1 MTSVVTGASGFLG
14 GALVIELLARGRAV
28 RAVDLH
34 RGPTLDGLDVEFVH
48 GDVLDPPSLD
58 IALEGAGAVYHLV
71 ALISITG
78 DPDGRVHRVNV
89 DGVRNVAEA
98 ALGAG
103 VRRMIHC
110 SSVHAYDLETPTDLL
125 SETSPRATAPG
136 LPAYD
141 RSKAA
146 GEAALREV
154 ADRGLESVVINPTG
168 IIGPYDFA
176 PSRMGLVF
184 RALFRGRLPALIE
197 GGFDWVDSRDV
208 ASAMVV
214 AESRG
219 RTGENYLLPGHHL
232 SIPDLA
238 AVAEKVSHV
247 PKPRWTIP
255 MGLARFWSPLGDVLA
270 RRSGSPLWYTTESL
284 HALMHSP
291 AVSGKKASEELGHS
305 PRPTEVTVG
314 DIYRWF
320 EDYGGLGQDRLNR
333 DHSSSS

>member
-1 MTSVVTGASGFLG
+1 MTAVVTGASGFLG
-14 GALVIELLARGRAV
+14 GAVVRELLAQGREV

-34 RGPTLDGLDVEFVH
+34 RGPTLDGLDVEFAR
-48 GDVLDPPSLD
+48 GDVLDPTSLD
-58 IALEGAGAVYHLV
+58 IAFEGTSIVYHLV

-78 DPDGRVHRVNV
+78 DQDGLVRRINV

-98 ALGAG
+98 ALRADVG
-103 VRRMIHC
+103 RMVHC

-125 SETSPRATAPG
+125 SETSPRATAPR

-146 GEAALREV
+146 GEAALTEV
-154 ADRGLESVVINPTG
+154 AERGLDTVVINPTG

-184 RALFRGRLPALIE
+184 QALFRRRLPALIE

-208 ASAMVV
+208 ASTMVA

-219 RTGENYLLPGHHL
+219 RSGENYLLPGHHL

-238 AVAEKVSHV
+238 TVAEKVSSV
-247 PKPRWTIP
+247 AKPRWTIP
-255 MGLARFWSPLGDVLA
+255 MRVARFWGPLGDVLA
-270 RRSGSPLWYTTESL
+270 QRSGSPLWYTSESL
-284 HALMHSP
+284 HALEHSP
-291 AVSGKKASEELGHS
+291 GVSGKKASEELGHA
-305 PRPTEVTVG
+305 PRPSHDTVH

-320 EDYGGLGQDRLNR
+320 KDNGDLD
-333 DHSSSS
+333 

>member
-1 MTSVVTGASGFLG
+1 VTTVVTGASGFLG
-14 GALVIELLARGRAV
+14 GAVVRELMAQDREV

-48 GDVLDPPSLD
+48 GDVLDRPSLD
-58 IALEGAGAVYHLV
+58 IVFEDAGAVYHL
-71 ALISITG
+71 AGLISITG

-103 VRRMIHC
+103 VQRLIHC
-110 SSVHAYDLETPTDLL
+110 SSVHAYDLEAPADLL

-141 RSKAA
+141 RSKAG

-154 ADRGLESVVINPTG
+154 ADRGLDSVVINPTG
-168 IIGPYDFA
+168 IIGPYDFG
-176 PSRMGLVF
+176 PSRMGRVF
-184 RALFRGRLPALIE
+184 QALFRKRLPALIE

-208 ASAMVV
+208 ASAMVT

-238 AVAEKVSHV
+238 GVAEEVSSV
-247 PKPRWTIP
+247 PKPRWTVP
-255 MGLARFWSPLGDVLA
+255 MWLARVWSPLGDVFG
-270 RRSGSPLWYTTESL
+270 RRSESPLWYTSESL
-284 HALMHSP
+284 HALEHTP
-291 AVSGKKASEELGHS
+291 AVSSKKALEELGHS
-305 PRPTEVTVG
+305 PRPVNETVG

-320 EDYGGLGQDRLNR
+320 KDNGDLD
-333 DHSSSS
+333 

>member
-1 MTSVVTGASGFLG
+1 MITVVTGASGFLG
-14 GALVIELLARGRAV
+14 GAVVRELLARDREV

-48 GDVLDPPSLD
+48 GDVLDRSSLD
-58 IALEGAGAVYHLV
+58 MAFGGASAVYHLV

-78 DPDGRVHRVNV
+78 DPDGRVRRINV
-89 DGVRNVAEA
+89 EGVRNVAEA
-98 ALGAG
+98 SLDRG
-103 VRRMIHC
+103 VPRMIHC

-146 GEAALREV
+146 GEAVLREV
-154 ADRGLESVVINPTG
+154 ADRGLDSVVINPTG
-168 IIGPYDFA
+168 IIGPYDFS

-184 RALFRGRLPALIE
+184 QALFRGRLPALIE

-208 ASAMVV
+208 ASAMVA
-214 AESRG
+214 AESKG
-219 RTGENYLLPGHHL
+219 RTGENYLLPGHQL

-238 AVAEKVSHV
+238 AVAEEVSSV

-255 MGLARFWSPLGDVLA
+255 MGLARFWTPLGDVLG
-270 RRSGSPLWYTTESL
+270 RRSDSPLWYTSESL
-284 HALMHSP
+284 HALEHSP
-291 AVSGKKASEELGHS
+291 AVSGKKALVELGHS
-305 PRPTEVTVG
+305 PRPADETVG
-314 DIYRWF
+314 DVYRWF
-320 EDYGGLGQDRLNR
+320 K
-333 DHSSSS
+333 DHGDLD

>member
-1 MTSVVTGASGFLG
+1 VTTVVTGASGFLG
-14 GALVIELLARGRAV
+14 GAVVRELIARDREV

-34 RGPTLDGLDVEFVH
+34 RGPTLNGLDVEFVH
-48 GDVLDPPSLD
+48 GDVLDRPSLD
-58 IALEGAGAVYHLV
+58 IVFEDAGAVYHLA

-98 ALGAG
+98 SIDAG
-103 VRRMIHC
+103 VRRLIHC
-110 SSVHAYDLETPTDLL
+110 SSVHAYDLEILTDLL
-125 SETSPRATAPG
+125 SETSPRATAPD

-146 GEAALREV
+146 GEAVLREA
-154 ADRGLESVVINPTG
+154 ADGGLDAVVVNPTG

-184 RALFRGRLPALIE
+184 QALFRGRLPALIK

-208 ASAMVV
+208 ASAMVT

-232 SIPDLA
+232 SISDLA
-238 AVAEKVSHV
+238 AVAEQVSEV
-247 PKPRWTIP
+247 SKPRWTIP
-255 MGLARFWSPLGDVLA
+255 MGLARVWSPLGDVLG
-270 RRSGSPLWYTTESL
+270 RRSESPLWYTSDSL
-284 HALMHSP
+284 HALEHSP
-291 AVSGKKASEELGHS
+291 AVSCKKALEELGHS
-305 PRPTEVTVG
+305 PRPVDETVG

-320 EDYGGLGQDRLNR
+320 KDNGDLD
-333 DHSSSS
+333 